1 MISYLDYTCPYS
13 RKLFQT
19 LHPAITSL
27 VTQKYSTTL
36 RLIFRQQIQPWH
48 PSSTLCHE
56 AALAVL
62 RLAPTEF
69 WEYSAALFERQTEF
83 FDASV
88 VGEGRN
94 ETYGRLVRLAEER
107 VGVDGGEMMAL
118 LRIAEGGRRGGVE

>member
-1 MISYLDYTCPYS
+1 MALPPQFAGQLLPASTQSQVPHTLEIYLDYTCPYS

-27 VTQKYSTTL
+27 VTQKYPSTL
-36 RLIFRQQIQPWH
+36 RVIFRQQIQPWH

-69 WEYSAALFERQTEF
+69 WHYSAALFERQTEF
-83 FDASV
+83 F
-88 VGEGRN
+88 
-94 ETYGRLVRLAEER
+94 
-107 VGVDGGEMMAL
+107 GG
-118 LRIAEGGRRGGVE
+118 LRRRGLGWMARR